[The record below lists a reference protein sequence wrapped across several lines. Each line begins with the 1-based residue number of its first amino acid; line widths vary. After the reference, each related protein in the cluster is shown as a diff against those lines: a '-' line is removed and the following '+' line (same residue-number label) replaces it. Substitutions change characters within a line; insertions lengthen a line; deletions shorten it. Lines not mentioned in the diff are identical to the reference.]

1 MNYLETQRPYVHRRV
16 DDFLYPLAPYIV
28 ELIGTAMLT
37 FTVGCSGLTQSGSPS
52 TKEFGGL
59 SIGFSLIVLVFL
71 GGHISGGHYN
81 PAVTM
86 GVLLTMRSKISPS
99 KAVGYILVQLLG
111 SLLGAALVNVCT
123 GGGLFGP
130 QVGDGYSLINGIVSE
145 IIATFL
151 LVSVVLNVATTQ
163 AQENNSFF
171 GLAIGLTVACM
182 AIAVGGISG
191 GAFNPAVGTG
201 PHILRWMVNGS
212 GYKSFWIYWVGPL
225 LGAALA
231 ALLFRVTN
239 VPEYVDKLKD
249 SYPTIPQTQLDMLEK
264 DQSSYYR
271 AIQSRH
277 LVRPESVELQTTDLS
292 YLQSTNSINE

>member
-1 MNYLETQRPYVHRRV
+1 MNYLETEKPYVHRRF
-16 DDFLYPLAPYIV
+16 DDFLYPLAPFIV
-28 ELIGTAMLT
+28 ELIGTTMLV
-37 FTVGCSGLTQSGSPS
+37 FTVGCSSLTQSQSPS
-52 TKEFGGL
+52 TKEFSAL

-81 PAVTM
+81 PAVTT
-86 GVLLTMRSKISPS
+86 GILFTMRSKISPS
-99 KAVGYILVQLLG
+99 KAIGYILVQLIGSILG
-111 SLLGAALVNVCT
+111 SCLVYVCT

-130 QVGDGYSLINGIVSE
+130 QVGSGYSIANGIASE

-171 GLAIGLTVACM
+171 GLAIGLTVTCM

-201 PHILRWMVNGS
+201 PHILRWLVNGS
-212 GYKSFWIYWVGPL
+212 GYTSFWIYWIGPL
-225 LGAALA
+225 IGAAVA
-231 ALLFRVTN
+231 ALLFRITN
-239 VPEYVDKLKD
+239 VPEYVDKMKD
-249 SYPTIPQTQLDMLEK
+249 SIPTVPNTQLDMLDK

-292 YLQSTNSINE
+292 YLQPSINNE